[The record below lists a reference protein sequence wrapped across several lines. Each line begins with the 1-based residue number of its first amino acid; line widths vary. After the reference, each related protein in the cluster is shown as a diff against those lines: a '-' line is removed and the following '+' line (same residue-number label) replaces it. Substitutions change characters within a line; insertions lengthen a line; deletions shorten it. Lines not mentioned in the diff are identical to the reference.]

1 MSQRFLSRE
10 AQKETFLFLLT
21 LLAFPLW
28 GGGVRS
34 SLISGSLHSHEISN
48 SPFHSQIWRPL
59 CSARIQ
65 SFGDLWDCPG
75 SGE

>member
-10 AQKETFLFLLT
+10 AQKETILFLLT

-28 GGGVRS
+28 GGGGGAHS
-34 SLISGSLHSHEISN
+34 SLVACTLMKLVT
-48 SPFHSQIWRPL
+48 PFHSQIWRPL